1 MARVMSSRNF
11 PTSSVLAAFVRH
23 RLTRLRRPRRGQA
36 MVEFALVLTLALIVL
51 FVSVQLAL
59 IGECALALGQMNYQG
74 ARYAAVHPCNALAD
88 VAEYMVSIGSP
99 SITKNCGGNLKI
111 GMILTHNNSDGTTTT
126 TPYTAVKP
134 SCGTPACSDCTT
146 AGCTLNRNFGDKIEV
161 DLTYDVSDNLFLPN
175 TGGGFFGITFPTTLK
190 HSETAIVE

>member
-1 MARVMSSRNF
+1 
-11 PTSSVLAAFVRH
+11 
-23 RLTRLRRPRRGQA
+23 

-74 ARYAAVHPCNALAD
+74 ARYAAVHPCAALTD
-88 VAEYMVSIGSP
+88 VASYMVSIGSP
-99 SITKNCGGNLKI
+99 SITKNCGGNLTVA
-111 GMILTHNNSDGTTTT
+111 MVLTHYASDGITTTT
-126 TPYTAVKP
+126 TSYSAVTP
-134 SCGTPACSDCTT
+134 TCGTPACSDCTT
-146 AGCTLNRNFGDKIEV
+146 AGCTLNRNFGDKIKV
-161 DLTYDVSDNLFLPN
+161 DLTYNVSDNLFLPN